1 MTAPPRT
8 LHPLHLA
15 RRMGATDALFWY
27 AEAALPIF
35 RPIIGGLYLLDRA
48 PDPRLLRESLDAA
61 LALVPRLRQ
70 RVVEA
75 PLHLGLPEWIDDPHF
90 DREYHFRHLALP
102 APGTLR
108 QLLDLTAALLATPL
122 DRERP
127 LWEAYRIDGLEGGR
141 SAFFFKLHHAVVDGV
156 GAITLLGAMT
166 QGKDQRVIR
175 VAEDDTAEG
184 GAGPPGTVARLVDLA
199 QDNLRGAAALAL
211 RAAGAPAGFL
221 AHPGKSI
228 EQAARTLRGL
238 RGLAENFA
246 AAPIRDPLA
255 EGSSGLSRRIDVM
268 DIPLERLRKIKAPLG
283 ATLNDLVLA
292 LLAGTLGAYHRERG
306 ISVETLNCLVPM
318 NLRSRDERDTLGN
331 RVGIFSIALP
341 VGTTRPELR
350 LRRIVEQMRA
360 AKEDQRGAAAPWLA
374 QPLALIPGA
383 AFRWIA
389 RRSLGRVNVAC
400 TNIPGVRRRRYMA
413 GATVEAIYPFVS
425 VVEGTPIVV
434 ALLSYAG
441 NFHVGIDTDPEAIP
455 EPHRITELLG
465 AGLDEL
471 ESLASR
477 PPA

>member
-1 MTAPPRT
+1 MTTQSREGRRPLRLPARMAP
-8 LHPLHLA
+8 
-15 RRMGATDALFWY
+15 TDALFWY
-27 AEAALPIF
+27 AEEALPRF
-35 RPIIGGLYLLDRA
+35 RCTIAGLYVLAGRPEAERLDA
-48 PDPRLLRESLDAA
+48 SLDAA
-61 LALVPRLRQ
+61 IALVPRLRQ
-70 RVVEA
+70 RVLDV
-75 PLHLGLPEWIDDPHF
+75 PLGLGLPEWADDPHF
-90 DREYHFRHLALP
+90 DRRYHLRHVSVAS
-102 APGTLR
+102 PGDER
-108 QLLDLTAALLATPL
+108 HLLDLAATLFATPF

-127 LWEAYRIDGLEGGR
+127 LWEATWIDGLEGGR
-141 SAFFFKLHHAVVDGV
+141 SAYLFKMHHSMVDGV
-156 GAITLLGAMT
+156 GSLAILDAITQAGSETPPPALRPREPAALPSATRQLLGLA
-166 QGKDQRVIR
+166 R
-175 VAEDDTAEG
+175 DD
-184 GAGPPGTVARLVDLA
+184 A
-199 QDNLRGAAALAL
+199 QAALGLAGQGASALGRAL
-211 RAAGAPAGFL
+211 RAPGDALAGV
-221 AHPGKSI
+221 
-228 EQAARTLRGL
+228 ARTSRGL
-238 RGLAENFA
+238 WSLGRDALQPAT
-246 AAPIRDPLA
+246 RDPLSTRSA
-255 EGSSGLSRRIDVM
+255 GLSRRFDVWQV
-268 DIPLERLRKIKAPLG
+268 PLERLRKLKAPLG
-283 ATLNDLVLA
+283 ATVNDLVLA
-292 LLAGTLGAYHRERG
+292 ALTAALGGYYRQRG
-306 ISVETLNCLVPM
+306 HAVETLKCMVPM